1 MLMHHGIKGMH
12 WGVRRYQN
20 YDGTRIKSGKRTK
33 KETALLLTSP
43 LAYGAYK
50 GVKKTKSVVN
60 AENRKKAAAKI
71 KETAATN
78 KGKSVYT
85 ASKKMSDE
93 ELRKSINRM
102 KLEREYRDLKSEDN
116 LAGKMACS
124 KIIGDY
130 GGMFIK
136 TSTTEFTRDLA
147 TNTGRKMSRK
157 IVPQQKK
164 K

>member
-1 MLMHHGIKGMH
+1 MVSNVLKHHGIKGMH

-20 YDGTRIKSGKRTK
+20 YDGTRIGSAKKRF
-33 KETALLLTSP
+33 
-43 LAYGAYK
+43 
-50 GVKKTKSVVN
+50 KTKLSTV
-60 AENRKKAAAKI
+60 KSKAKATAAK
-71 KETAATN
+71 N
-78 KGKSVYT
+78 KSNSVYT
-85 ASKKMSDE
+85 KSKKMSDE